1 MTAQTL
7 ALRSPATRTLA
18 ICADDFGQSKSIS
31 AAVVDLAQAGRLT
44 AISCLTNSPHWPAS
58 ARLLTRLPPSVDIG
72 LHLNLTEGRPLSRRL
87 GRRWRR
93 PPGLGR
99 LIVAAHLGLVPRAEL
114 RSEFHAQL
122 ASFINTVGVAPA
134 FIDGH
139 QHIHHLPVVRGLI
152 LDMAEHV
159 QPLPAVR
166 STARVVGPGA
176 AVKRWLIE
184 ATGGRAL
191 QRQLEQRLLAH
202 NPVLLGAYDF
212 TEPPS
217 YRLRMQR
224 WLAALPAEGG
234 LLFCHPGQADGSAD
248 PIAAARERE
257 LAYLESD
264 AFAADLA
271 AADVVLGRVWRVVN
285 ETSTPG

>member
-1 MTAQTL
+1 MT
-7 ALRSPATRTLA
+7 TRTLA
-18 ICADDFGQSKSIS
+18 LCADDFGQSTAIS
-31 AAVVDLAQAGRLT
+31 AAIVDLAKAGRLT
-44 AISCLTNSPHWPAS
+44 AISCLANSAHWPKS
-58 ARLLTRLPPSVDIG
+58 ARLLTGLPASVDIG

-93 PPGLGR
+93 PPSLGK
-99 LIVAAHLGLVPRAEL
+99 LIVAAHLGLLPRAEL

-122 ASFINTVGVAPA
+122 ASFINTVGKAPA

-139 QHIHHLPVVRGLI
+139 QHIHHLPMIRGLI

-159 QPLPAVR
+159 QPLPAFR
-166 STARVVGPGA
+166 STARVIGPGS

-191 QRQLEQRLLAH
+191 QRQLEERLLAC
-202 NPVLLGAYDF
+202 NPALLGAYDF
-212 TEPPS
+212 DEPPS
-217 YRLRMQR
+217 YRTRMQR
-224 WLAALPAEGG
+224 WLAALPVEGG

-257 LAYLESD
+257 LAYLESA
-264 AFAADLA
+264 AFGVDLA
-271 AADVVLGRVWRVVN
+271 AADVVLGRVWRVVS
-285 ETSTPG
+285 ETSRLD